1 MPAAGAE
8 NFQAPCQPAD
18 FMTKLGHLTRVPAR
32 CAAQHLQHLVQLAA
46 SAASSERRQPA
57 KPHQLVSLTRSALGA
72 ERKRGRRNAC
82 REVQGRLSCKIEAT
96 DRSAAD

>member
-32 CAAQHLQHLVQLAA
+32 CAAQHLQHLVQLALLGSTGTA
-46 SAASSERRQPA
+46 TMEHSTCAMQTHPAVSAAA
-57 KPHQLVSLTRSALGA
+57 RSAPGA
-72 ERKRGRRNAC
+72 ERKR
-82 REVQGRLSCKIEAT
+82 
-96 DRSAAD
+96 